1 MPTLGQQQINLGA
14 IDLNLAL
21 NTALPVAGA
30 NVTTAVLDLEAV
42 GPNSDAWRTG
52 RFAVVFPNLPENTAG
67 AGITVA
73 LQAAPPSLLAG
84 SPAGVAPNIPP
95 PGAFA
100 APLVAQTLTVAAVA
114 GTGSFANVYYFTP
127 AFDAN
132 GNTMQF
138 YQFVI
143 TVPAQVNTLAEN
155 ILIAWV
161 DA

>member
-21 NTALPVAGA
+21 NTALPAAGA
-30 NVTTAVLDLEAV
+30 NVATGIIDLEAI
-42 GPNSDAWRTG
+42 GQNSDAWRLG
-52 RFAVVFPNLPENTAG
+52 RFAVVIPALPENTAG
-67 AGITVA
+67 AGVTIA
-73 LQAAPPSLLAG
+73 LQAAPPSLVAG
-84 SPAGVAPNIPP
+84 NPAGVAPNVPP

-100 APLVAQTLTVAAVA
+100 APAVAQTLTVAAVA
-114 GTGSFANVYYFTP
+114 GSGSTANVYYFTP
-127 AFDAN
+127 AFDVN

-138 YQFVI
+138 YQFII
-143 TVPAQVNTLAEN
+143 TTPAQVASQGEN